1 MTKKDYQGFL
11 YKIDQLNK
19 LVELINNSPDKYQSF
34 IKCRTHQEIVELS
47 KRWGFEIG
55 KRWGEY

>member
-1 MTKKDYQGFL
+1 MTKKDYESFL

-19 LVELINNSPDKYQSF
+19 LVKLINESPDKYKLF
-34 IKCRTHQEIVELS
+34 IKCKTHKDIVELAN
-47 KRWGFEIG
+47 KWGYEIG